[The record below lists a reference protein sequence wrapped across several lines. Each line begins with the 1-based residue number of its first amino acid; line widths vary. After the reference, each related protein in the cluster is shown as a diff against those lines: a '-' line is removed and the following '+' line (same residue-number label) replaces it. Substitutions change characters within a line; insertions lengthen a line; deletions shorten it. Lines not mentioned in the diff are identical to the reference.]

1 MKQITSTILLVVL
14 MSMSCYKSFAYYDIK
29 VENADG
35 VTIYYN
41 YINDG
46 KELEVTTPEI
56 GKMYEGAV
64 VIPEEVTYMNRAR
77 KVTGIGPEAFGAPS
91 KLSSITIPNSVT
103 YIGGSAF
110 AGCGLSSITIPNS
123 VTSIGGS
130 AFAGCEISSITIPN
144 SVTYIGGSAFDGCK
158 NLSTIII
165 GNGIT
170 FIGSGAFYNIN
181 PVSSVHISDL
191 ESWCKIKMFK
201 DSFYY
206 THKIFLNGVEIRNL
220 EIPNSVT
227 RIENYVFYACNS
239 LTSVTIPNS
248 VTAIGENAFRYCKNL
263 TSISIGNG
271 LTKIEESAFYGCDA
285 LTSVHISDLESWCKI
300 EFKDNPLWYAQHLY
314 MNGVKIKDL
323 IIPNGVTS
331 IGKYVFSNCKDITS
345 VTIPNSVTSIGEW
358 TFADCSNL
366 AYINIGTG
374 LTSIENEVFH
384 NCESLS
390 VINIEIGNTKYDS
403 RDNCNGIIE
412 TSSNKL
418 IIGCKSTVIPNSV
431 TCIGTSA
438 FYCCSSLTSITIPNS
453 VTNIE
458 YGAFQNCV
466 IQEVISKI
474 ENPFNIFINTFND
487 NTLYNATL
495 YVPKG
500 TINKYKATD
509 GWKDFLFIEEGTGDN
524 DSPVNTEVEIN
535 GIKYKIISDTEV
547 EVIHKDDYSG
557 DIIIPET
564 VITNNK
570 EYKVTSIGRGA
581 FNINTNSDGGCKITS
596 IQIPNNVTSIGRD
609 AFQNCELLKEVKM
622 PDDIVC
628 VDTGTF
634 TGCRSLESI
643 TLPRKLQEIKFAA
656 FTTCS
661 GLKSIEIPN
670 QVFRIEGFAFQNNKS
685 LKTVITSHG
694 LKEIYYYTF
703 SYCDS
708 LQTVVLGDNVE
719 KIGCNAFEWCS
730 QLSQIYS
737 LNPTP
742 PALNQRFDNGGS
754 VWDYNLGTHFKNTF
768 EWNANQNAT
777 LYVPIGSKEAYQN
790 DREWG
795 KFKNI
800 IEFDPKTFDSSTLEI
815 KTITNDE
822 EEVNCYSLDGRK
834 LSAPSKGV
842 NIIKIK
848 DGTVKKVLV
857 K

>member
-1 MKQITSTILLVVL
+1 M
-14 MSMSCYKSFAYYDIK
+14 
-29 VENADG
+29 
-35 VTIYYN
+35 
-41 YINDG
+41 
-46 KELEVTTPEI
+46 ELD
-56 GKMYEGAV
+56 
-64 VIPEEVTYMNRAR
+64 
-77 KVTGIGPEAFGAPS
+77 
-91 KLSSITIPNSVT
+91 
-103 YIGGSAF
+103 AF
-110 AGCGLSSITIPNS
+110 AGCSSLETISLQKNANSNGNITGLGQAFGKCKNLKTIEFNYSDDFYYYKDGAIYANVSWGQYLNFLRPNIPIYVTPDWLS
-123 VTSIGGS
+123 YIDAYAFTSIGGLKRVVL
-130 AFAGCEISSITIPN
+130 SSYLKAIDIN
-144 SVTYIGGSAFDGCK
+144 
-158 NLSTIII
+158 
-165 GNGIT
+165 
-170 FIGSGAFYNIN
+170 AFYNC
-181 PVSSVHISDL
+181 PDL
-191 ESWCKIKMFK
+191 KELYCYSKTPIKVN
-201 DSFYY
+201 D
-206 THKIFLNGVEIRNL
+206 
-220 EIPNSVT
+220 
-227 RIENYVFYACNS
+227 
-239 LTSVTIPNS
+239 
-248 VTAIGENAFRYCKNL
+248 
-263 TSISIGNG
+263 
-271 LTKIEESAFYGCDA
+271 
-285 LTSVHISDLESWCKI
+285 
-300 EFKDNPLWYAQHLY
+300 QLY
-314 MNGVKIKDL
+314 SKDL
-323 IIPNGVTS
+323 IGDFNPALT
-331 IGKYVFSNCKDITS
+331 GKLK
-345 VTIPNSVTSIGEW
+345 
-358 TFADCSNL
+358 
-366 AYINIGTG
+366 
-374 LTSIENEVFH
+374 
-384 NCESLS
+384 
-390 VINIEIGNTKYDS
+390 
-403 RDNCNGIIE
+403 
-412 TSSNKL
+412 
-418 IIGCKSTVIPNSV
+418 
-431 TCIGTSA
+431 
-438 FYCCSSLTSITIPNS
+438 
-453 VTNIE
+453 
-458 YGAFQNCV
+458 
-466 IQEVISKI
+466 
-474 ENPFNIFINTFND
+474 
-487 NTLYNATL
+487 L

-500 TINKYKATD
+500 CKQNYSNRRPWSNFI
-509 GWKDFLFIEEGTGDN
+509 IEEFDVASF
-524 DSPVNTEVEIN
+524 DPYAEYEETEEID

-564 VITNNK
+564 VTINNK

-596 IQIPNNVTSIGRD
+596 IQIPNNVTSIGSY
-609 AFQNCELLKEVKM
+609 AFQNCELLKDVRM

-628 VDTGTF
+628 VDTSTF

-754 VWDYNLGTHFKNTF
+754 VYDYNLGTHFKNTF

-834 LSAPSKGV
+834 LSAPSKGI
-842 NIIKIK
+842 NIIKMK
-848 DGTVKKVLV
+848 NGTVKKILV